1 MTIDHVLQSWEDG
14 LAQKSQKRDLRREAT
29 RRLILD
35 AATELAGAEGWPNV
49 TMRKV
54 ADRVNYSHP
63 ALYAY
68 FATKDD
74 LLLALLHEGLA
85 LYTAEL
91 QAAADAAS
99 TPEEAV
105 LALANVLW
113 EFPWQHQELYQ
124 VMHGLGGVAFA
135 NAETRAEGHTAV
147 APAVAVVG
155 PLLAQHGR
163 DPGDAER
170 LCVLFWCTMHGL
182 VSLTMAG
189 RFTREEGAALA
200 ASAAQDALASW
211 TAPTASPAAEWSA

>member
-1 MTIDHVLQSWEDG
+1 MSERGTRREQ
-14 LAQKSQKRDLRREAT
+14 RREAT
-29 RRLILD
+29 RQLILD
-35 AATELAGAEGWPNV
+35 AATELAAAEGWPSV

-85 LYTAEL
+85 LYTAAL
-91 QAAADAAS
+91 QAAADAAD
-99 TPEEAV
+99 TPEAAV

-135 NAETRAEGHTAV
+135 NAETRAEGRASV

-155 PLLAQHGR
+155 SLLAAHGH
-163 DPGDAER
+163 DPADAER

-189 RFTREEGAALA
+189 RFTREEGAAMA
-200 ASAAQDALASW
+200 ASAARDALSSW
-211 TAPTASPAAEWSA
+211 TSPPRVSAAEVRE

>member
-1 MTIDHVLQSWEDG
+1 VV
-14 LAQKSQKRDLRREAT
+14 QKSQKRDARREAT
-29 RRLILD
+29 RRLILA
-35 AATELAGAEGWPNV
+35 AATELAAAEGWPGV

-74 LLLALLHEGLA
+74 LLLALLHEGLT

-91 QAAADAAS
+91 QAAVDSAP
-99 TPEEAV
+99 TPEDAV
-105 LALANVLW
+105 LAMADVLW
-113 EFPWQHQELYQ
+113 EFPWRHQELYQ

-135 NAETRAEGHTAV
+135 NAETRAEGQAAV
-147 APAVAVVG
+147 APGLAVVA

-163 DPGDAER
+163 DPRDAER

-189 RFTREEGAALA
+189 RFTRDEGAVLA
-200 ASAAQDALASW
+200 ASAARDALASW
-211 TAPTASPAAEWSA
+211 TTPGATPAAERSA

>member
-1 MTIDHVLQSWEDG
+1 MTTVLNCFIRG
-14 LAQKSQKRDLRREAT
+14 YVLVQKSQKRDLRREAT

-35 AATELAGAEGWPNV
+35 AATEIASVEGWPNV

-74 LLLALLHEGLA
+74 LLLALLQEGLA

-91 QAAADAAS
+91 QAAADAAE

-105 LALANVLW
+105 LALAAVLW
-113 EFPWQHQELYQ
+113 EFPWQHPELYQ

-135 NAETRAEGHTAV
+135 NAETRADGRATV
-147 APAVAVVG
+147 TPALTVVEA
-155 PLLAQHGR
+155 LMARHGR
-163 DPGDAER
+163 DPQDAER

-189 RFTREEGAALA
+189 RFTQEEGAALA

-211 TAPTASPAAEWSA
+211 TAPVPNTAPGRDG

>member
-1 MTIDHVLQSWEDG
+1 VV
-14 LAQKSQKRDLRREAT
+14 QKSQKRDLRREAT

-35 AATELAGAEGWPNV
+35 AATELAAADGWPNV

-91 QAAADAAS
+91 QAAVDAATS
-99 TPEEAV
+99 PEDAV
-105 LALANVLW
+105 LALAQVLW
-113 EFPWQHQELYQ
+113 EFPWQHPELYQ

-135 NAETRAEGHTAV
+135 NAETRAEGQAAV
-147 APAVAVVG
+147 APGVAAVA
-155 PLLAQHGR
+155 PLLARQGR
-163 DPGDAER
+163 DPQDAER

-189 RFTREEGAALA
+189 RFTREEGAVLA
-200 ASAAQDALASW
+200 ASAARDALASW
-211 TAPTASPAAEWSA
+211 TAPIAAPAPEPNA

>member
-1 MTIDHVLQSWEDG
+1 MTQTG
-14 LAQKSQKRDLRREAT
+14 QKRDQRREAT

-35 AATELAGAEGWPNV
+35 AATELAAAEGWPGV

-68 FATKDD
+68 FATKED

-85 LYTAEL
+85 LYTAAL
-91 QAAADAAS
+91 RAAADAAK
-99 TPEEAV
+99 TPEDAV
-105 LALANVLW
+105 LALARVLW

-135 NAETRAEGHTAV
+135 NAETRAEGRASV
-147 APAVAVVG
+147 APAVAAVG
-155 PLLAQHGR
+155 SLLARHGY
-163 DPGDAER
+163 DPADAER
-170 LCVLFWCTMHGL
+170 LCVTFWCTMHGL

-200 ASAAQDALASW
+200 AAAAQDALATW
-211 TAPTASPAAEWSA
+211 TSPPRAAWGEP

>member
-1 MTIDHVLQSWEDG
+1 MGT
-14 LAQKSQKRDLRREAT
+14 KSQKRDLRREET

-35 AATELAGAEGWPNV
+35 AATGLAAEEGWPSV
-49 TMRKV
+49 TMRRV

-74 LLLALLHEGLA
+74 LLLALFHEGLR
-85 LYTAEL
+85 LYAASL
-91 QAAADAAS
+91 QAAVDSAV
-99 TPEEAV
+99 TPEDAV
-105 LALANVLW
+105 MALARVLW

-135 NAETRAEGHTAV
+135 NPETRAEGQAAV
-147 APAVAVVG
+147 DPAVAVVG
-155 PLLAQHGR
+155 PLLARHGR
-163 DPGDAER
+163 DPQDAER

-211 TAPTASPAAEWSA
+211 TAPRASTEVPPAP

>member
-1 MTIDHVLQSWEDG
+1 MGERGH
-14 LAQKSQKRDLRREAT
+14 KREQRREAT

-35 AATELAGAEGWPNV
+35 AATELAAAEGWPSV

-91 QAAADAAS
+91 RAAAAAAD
-99 TPEEAV
+99 TPEAAV
-105 LALANVLW
+105 LALASVLW
-113 EFPWQHQELYQ
+113 EFPWQHPELYQ

-135 NAETRAEGHTAV
+135 SAETHAEGRASV

-155 PLLAQHGR
+155 PLLARHGR
-163 DPGDAER
+163 DPADAER
-170 LCVLFWCTMHGL
+170 LCVLLWCTMHGL

-200 ASAAQDALASW
+200 ASAARDALASW
-211 TAPTASPAAEWSA
+211 TSPARPVGDAP

>member
-1 MTIDHVLQSWEDG
+1 MVQR
-14 LAQKSQKRDLRREAT
+14 SQKRDLRREAT

-35 AATELAGAEGWPNV
+35 AATELAAAEGWPGV
-49 TMRKV
+49 TMRRV

-68 FATKDD
+68 FETKDD

-91 QAAADAAS
+91 QAAAEAAAS
-99 TPEEAV
+99 PEEAV

-135 NAETRAEGHTAV
+135 NAETRTEGQAAV

-163 DPGDAER
+163 DPQDAER
-170 LCVLFWCTMHGL
+170 LCTLFWCTMHGL

-200 ASAAQDALASW
+200 ASAAHDALTSW
-211 TAPTASPAAEWSA
+211 TTPVTRPASGQFA